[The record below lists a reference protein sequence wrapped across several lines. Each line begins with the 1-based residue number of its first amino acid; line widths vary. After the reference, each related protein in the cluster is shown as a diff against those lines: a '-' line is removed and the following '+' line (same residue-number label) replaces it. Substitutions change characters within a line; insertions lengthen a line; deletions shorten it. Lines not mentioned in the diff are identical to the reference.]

1 MQTEYIWSGKV
12 YVHVECKMS
21 CKMSWNVCSGKI
33 YDQRSNIYSDT
44 LLIEVKFIF
53 NVTIAEAARDVL

>member
-1 MQTEYIWSGKV
+1 MQTEYIWLGKV

-21 CKMSWNVCSGKI
+21 LNVCSGKI

-44 LLIEVKFIF
+44 LLIEVKFILS
-53 NVTIAEAARDVL
+53 VTIAEAARGVL

>member
-1 MQTEYIWSGKV
+1 MVSKV

-21 CKMSWNVCSGKI
+21 LNVCSGKI

-53 NVTIAEAARDVL
+53 NVTIAEAARGVL